1 MKTLISPIFVK
12 RKLDVII
19 FVLFLGTWSSRSQCQ
34 RRNVLPIFGL
44 KKGLRS
50 FKKETSGKWQINFDD
65 EHTQTINLSYKKK
78 EEIKKLLRRACKN
91 KYNTFSYMKKQ
102 NTNSRLRE
110 KKITD
115 ETEEKMCLT
124 PQPIIKFLLQT
135 FDFSHHT
142 ASFRFY

>member
-1 MKTLISPIFVK
+1 MKTLISPVFVK

-19 FVLFLGTWSSRSQCQ
+19 FVLFFRH
-34 RRNVLPIFGL
+34 VELPL
-44 KKGLRS
+44 PMSTTKCPSHLWVKKGLRS

-124 PQPIIKFLLQT
+124 PQPIIKFLLQN
-135 FDFSHHT
+135 F
-142 ASFRFY
+142 